1 MNKSTDLDNS
11 EDDVVV
17 IEERDKRSYL
27 YIAIAGVLGLAL
39 GGLVGSSMTA
49 NKWQATYVEL
59 QEQYQQVQTEK
70 KQLVTNVEE
79 RVANV
84 DFEVEKKLEAKL
96 TQVRENHQ
104 AEIDELKQQIAQMD
118 EQNQA
123 LSKQIASQQN
133 ELSKAE
139 KTNTQLNQQADM
151 QVSLLERSRELFQ
164 HELKVKQELDDLKK
178 ERAQLEPKLETLKKE
193 CNAYLDGTSWEAKSD
208 SCDKQDEANSR
219 ISQINQMIRVHE
231 MDLEQIKAIS
241 EQLGLE

>member
-1 MNKSTDLDNS
+1 MNKTTDIDNS

-17 IEERDKRSYL
+17 IEQRDKRSYL

-39 GGLVGSSMTA
+39 GGIVGSSLTA
-49 NKWQATYVEL
+49 SKWQATYVEL
-59 QEQYQQVQTEK
+59 QQQYQSIQQEK
-70 KQLVTNVEE
+70 KQLVVTVEK

-84 DFEVEKKLEAKL
+84 DTEVEEKLQAKIQQL
-96 TQVRENHQ
+96 QENHQ
-104 AEIDELKQQIAQMD
+104 TEVEELNKQIVLLESHNTNLNQQIESQKSDLTTAAQKND
-118 EQNQA
+118 R
-123 LSKQIASQQN
+123 
-133 ELSKAE
+133 
-139 KTNTQLNQQADM
+139 LNQQADM

-164 HELKVKQELDDLKK
+164 RELKVKQELEALSK
-178 ERAQLEPKLETLKKE
+178 EQAELEPKLEALKQD

-231 MDLEQIKAIS
+231 MDLEQIQAIS